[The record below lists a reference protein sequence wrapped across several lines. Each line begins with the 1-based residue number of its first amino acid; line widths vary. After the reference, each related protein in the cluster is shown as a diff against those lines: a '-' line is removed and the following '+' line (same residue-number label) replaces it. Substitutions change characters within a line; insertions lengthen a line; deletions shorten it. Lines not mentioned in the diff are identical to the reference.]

1 MRITGKEG
9 YIPYRG
15 KTIRF
20 LNQRSEEWTH
30 LYEYPADPGSNMH
43 NAACGIFSVCFA
55 AEKMTGKRIDAEELA
70 DFSCMEGGRGDD
82 GTDRPALLTALEKHG
97 RSREYGFCYD
107 GLGLQ
112 SDHDKLWAVLTN
124 GGCALCNLRP
134 GHIVC
139 LVEAREV
146 NGEKQVLVI
155 DSYSESA
162 DKRITDQV
170 CEVIPESQVVSLIR
184 NDSGLVTGY
193 QISHGMFWVPLTL
206 PRNFNLLYPIENQ

>member
-9 YIPYRG
+9 YIAYNG
-15 KTIRF
+15 KMIRF
-20 LNQRSEEWTH
+20 LNQRSEDWIH
-30 LYEYPADPGSNMH
+30 PYEYPAEPGSNMH

-55 AEKMTGKRIDAEELA
+55 TEKMSGKRIDAEELA
-70 DFSCMEGGRGDD
+70 DFSCLEGGRGDD

-97 RSREYGFCYD
+97 RCKEYGFTYD

-112 SDHDKLWAVLTN
+112 NDHDKLWSVLQN

-162 DKRITDQV
+162 DKRVMDQV
-170 CEVIPESQVVSLIR
+170 REIIPESQVVSAIK
-184 NDSGLVTGY
+184 NESGLVTGY
-193 QISHGMFWVPLTL
+193 QISHGMFWVPVTL
-206 PRNFNLLYPIENQ
+206 PRNFNLLYPITSK

>member
-1 MRITGKEG
+1 MRVTGKEG
-9 YIPYRG
+9 YIPFNG
-15 KTIRF
+15 KTVRF
-20 LNQRSEEWTH
+20 LNQRSEDWTH
-30 LYEYPADPGSNMH
+30 LYEYPADPGSNLK
-43 NAACGIFSVCFA
+43 NAGCGIFSVCFA
-55 AEKMTGKRIDAEELA
+55 AEKMSGKRIDAEALA
-70 DFSCMEGGRGDD
+70 DFSCLEGGRGDD

-97 RSREYGFCYD
+97 KNAEYGYVYD

-112 SDHDKLWAVLTN
+112 NDHDKLWAVLSN

-170 CEVIPESQVVSLIR
+170 REVIPQSQVVSFIR

-206 PRNFNLLYPIENQ
+206 PRNFNLLYPIQDK

>member
-9 YIPYRG
+9 YVPYHS
-15 KTIRF
+15 KQIRF
-20 LNQRSEEWTH
+20 LNQRSEDWTH
-30 LYEYPADPGSNMH
+30 PYEYPADPGSNLK
-43 NAACGIFSVCFA
+43 NAGCGIFSVCFA
-55 AEKMTGKRIDAEELA
+55 AEKMSGKRINAEELA
-70 DFSCMEGGRGDD
+70 DFSCLEGGRGDD

-97 RSREYGFCYD
+97 RNKEYGYVYD

-112 SDHDKLWAVLTN
+112 NDHDKLWAVLSN

-170 CEVIPESQVVSLIR
+170 REVIPQSQVVSFIR

-206 PRNFNLLYPIENQ
+206 PRNFNLLYPIQDK

>member
-9 YIPYRG
+9 YIPYHG

-70 DFSCMEGGRGDD
+70 DFSCLEGGRGDD
-82 GTDRPALLTALEKHG
+82 GTDRPALLTALEKHA
-97 RSREYGFCYD
+97 RSREYGFRYD

-112 SDHDKLWAVLTN
+112 NDHDKLWDVLKS

-170 CEVIPESQVVSLIR
+170 REVIPESQVVSLIR